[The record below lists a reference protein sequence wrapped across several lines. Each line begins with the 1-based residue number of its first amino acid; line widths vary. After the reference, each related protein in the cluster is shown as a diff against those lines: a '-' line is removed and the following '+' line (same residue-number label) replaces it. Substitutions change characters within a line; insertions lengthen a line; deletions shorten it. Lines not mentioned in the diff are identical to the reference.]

1 MKKPLRSAANI
12 LLALSAAFLL
22 MGASGLCLVIPAGTT
37 VIENNAYQN
46 RILYSGVE
54 IPDSVTEIGRFA
66 FYGCTGLTE
75 VTIPESVT
83 KIGDNAFMNCTG
95 LTKITIPDSVTEIGR
110 HIFRCTSLVWGDIS
124 QFCMPDQDAGNSVS
138 SRTESLTGSRLVP
151 LNMYPDQS
159 YCLSEL
165 YFLLPASV
173 RTQDCEEAEYAL
185 VRRVQSI
192 PRMDYTGPA
201 NDTVTELWLCGKD
214 GTCVLLC
221 SILREPPT
229 SGSVPYGLSL
239 DGPQANA
246 AELWEEIRDLFD

>member
-1 MKKPLRSAANI
+1 MKKTLRSAAGI
-12 LLALSAAFLL
+12 LFVLSAAFLL
-22 MGASGLCLVIPAGTT
+22 MGASGLCLVIPAGTA
-37 VIENNAYQN
+37 VIDDYAYKN
-46 RILYSGVE
+46 RTLYSTVE

-95 LTKITIPDSVTEIGR
+95 LTKITIPDSVTEIGL
-110 HIFRCTSLVWGDIS
+110 HIFSGTSLIQGEIS
-124 QFCMPDQDAGNSVS
+124 QFCIPDHDTGSSVE
-138 SRTESLTGSRLVP
+138 SRTGSLSGSCLVP
-151 LNMYPDQS
+151 LNMYPNQR

-173 RTQDCEEAEYAL
+173 RTQDCDEADYAL
-185 VRRVQSI
+185 VRRVQTI
-192 PRMDYTGPA
+192 PRTDYTGPA

-214 GTCVLLC
+214 GTCTLLC

-229 SGSVPYGLSL
+229 SGRVPYGLSL
-239 DGPQANA
+239 DGPQASA
-246 AELWEEIRDLFD
+246 AELWEEIRCLFD